1 MSAHFLQIWIVPAKR
16 GVAPRYEDRNFP
28 LENRKNRLCLM
39 ASPDEAEGSLSIDQD
54 ARVYATVLDAGVE
67 VELQVAEGRGG
78 MGGDAGW

>member
-1 MSAHFLQIWIVPAKR
+1 
-16 GVAPRYEDRNFP
+16 
-28 LENRKNRLCLM
+28 M